1 MQYMNNI
8 VTKKR
13 NKEIEI
19 SGKKSKKTKHVYN
32 IHGTLKIQKSLN
44 INIVFSQIYNG
55 CVIYAYMFKIQR
67 IILNNMIS
75 NK

>member
-1 MQYMNNI
+1 MNNI

-32 IHGTLKIQKSLN
+32 IHGTLKI
-44 INIVFSQIYNG
+44 
-55 CVIYAYMFKIQR
+55 
-67 IILNNMIS
+67 
-75 NK
+75 

>member
-19 SGKKSKKTKHVYN
+19 SGKKSKKKKHTDCHRTTTILLCHYWQLGN
-32 IHGTLKIQKSLN
+32 LS
-44 INIVFSQIYNG
+44 VFCELQSIYN
-55 CVIYAYMFKIQR
+55 
-67 IILNNMIS
+67 
-75 NK
+75 